1 MSNLLSA
8 ANLATALGV
17 NKAIICLAKKAGH
30 ISPNEDKLYDILDSK
45 NKFWIDG
52 QISKGKIFDI
62 SRILNK
68 KFEPKKTKVVESVII
83 PENIS
88 PPPIESKKRNRKQS
102 SVDTDD
108 IDDNSGLYDAKLK
121 LEIKKLKN
129 QDKLETLKIAKIE
142 GELLPVDAVSS
153 VFLWAVADMKKTFEQ
168 EVDNIANIYIKV
180 LDGKHEQY
188 IKIKQELM
196 KVISHIGN
204 TYKENLMNG
213 IDNAISEYSEV
224 RGRGERQ

>member
-1 MSNLLSA
+1 MKNLL
-8 ANLATALGV
+8 NTTDLALALGV
-17 NKAIICLAKKAGH
+17 NKGIIALAKKAGH
-30 ISPNEDKLYDILDSK
+30 ISHNKDGLYDILDNK

-62 SRILNK
+62 NRVLNK
-68 KFEPKKTKVVESVII
+68 KYKPKKKEIYIDNTKNNIIVEEEII
-83 PENIS
+83 KNKLNHVKDDSEIDEN
-88 PPPIESKKRNRKQS
+88 
-102 SVDTDD
+102 V
-108 IDDNSGLYDAKLK
+108 SGSLQRAKLK

-129 QDKLETLKIAKIE
+129 NDKLESLKIAKIE

-168 EVDNIANIYIKV
+168 EVDNIANIYIKI
-180 LDGKHEQY
+180 LDGNHDQY

-224 RGRGERQ
+224 RGRGERK